1 MTNRMIC
8 CLAISLLMGILFGKE
23 ENLLF
28 AACFLLFILV
38 LGIAAGRDRK
48 KAWEKRSLSA
58 EDTGSL
64 RKAACCTAEDT
75 GSLRKAACCTVED
88 TGSPGE
94 SAGRQEFRSAVYWK
108 RGLYGTIVFRSLFCL
123 LAFCAGSSQIQ
134 AQQQVRDSL
143 EAVLEEGDQ
152 ITLWGEVQKK
162 EEKEEQY
169 LYYLTD
175 TQVAAEGSLFPCY
188 GILVYSSNRHIRP
201 GNILKVTGSY
211 APFQI
216 SRNEGNFDEKQYYQ
230 SKKIEFRLYA
240 EEETLISDKECKTA
254 AFLENLRQKFCRVY
268 LRCMSEK
275 NAGLLADMTLG
286 DKSLLQQEVKDL
298 YRSAGIS
305 HILAISGLHVS
316 LFGMGMFRLLC
327 RLGCPGK
334 VSSLAAV
341 GIAVAFGQLSGM
353 EISTVRALLMFAVNM
368 AAYLLGRSYDTLTA
382 LGLSAWIQM
391 WENPFVL
398 NYAGFLFSYGAVLGA
413 AVIAAALKEPGGKE
427 EKDADKEGFRKV
439 LLGRVFQKRSS
450 RENKDIERKSK
461 ECNSVW
467 KKWAG
472 RFWDSLSISFC
483 IQLATLPLSLYF
495 YYEIPCYG
503 ILVNGC
509 ILPFLGL
516 LLSLG
521 VLGASTGSIFL
532 PAGKIILQPAE
543 WMLAKS
549 EWICRKSLE
558 LPGAVLT
565 VGRPGIALAVC
576 YYVSLAAALYLYRKK
591 GRKKWLGV
599 LGAAVF
605 LILFLRKPLQFEID
619 VLDVGQGD
627 GIFIQTE
634 AGEHFFVDGGS
645 SDVSKAGTYRILPFL
660 KSRGIT
666 SIQGW
671 AVSHADQDHISGLKE
686 LLEEGYPVETLIVA
700 EGMVRDEAGEE
711 LLMLAEDAGCRILFV
726 SPGMRFGSG
735 EAVFTVWHPQAEG
748 TEDKEDRNGNSLVL
762 SLEYRDFTGFFT
774 GDIGVSQER
783 QMVEAGRIKGWMEQ
797 KGIRGITFYKAA
809 HHGSDGSNSL
819 EFLEL
824 LSPEIIVVSCG
835 KGNSYGHP
843 GAEAVQRMK
852 EAGSRVVS
860 TMERGQI
867 LIRPF
872 L

>member
-23 ENLLF
+23 QNLLF
-28 AACFLLFILV
+28 ASCFLIFVIA

-48 KAWEKRSLSA
+48 KAWEKRSPSA
-58 EDTGSL
+58 EDTGSPG
-64 RKAACCTAEDT
+64 KAACCAAEDT
-75 GSLRKAACCTVED
+75 GSPGDAACCAAED

-94 SAGRQEFRSAVYWK
+94 SAGRQEFQSAVSWK
-108 RGLYGTIVFRSLFCL
+108 RGLCGTIAFRSLLCL
-123 LAFCAGSSQIQ
+123 LAFCAGSSRIQ
-134 AQQQVRDSL
+134 AQQQVRESL

-152 ITLWGEVQKK
+152 ITLWGEVQKT

-240 EEETLISDKECKTA
+240 EEEMLISDKKCETA
-254 AFLENLRQKFCRVY
+254 AFLENLRQKFRRVY
-268 LRCMSEK
+268 LQCMSEK

-298 YRSAGIS
+298 YRSGGIS

-316 LFGMGMFRLLC
+316 LFGMGMFRLLR

-334 VSSLAAV
+334 VSSFAAV

-368 AAYLLGRSYDTLTA
+368 GAYLLGRSYDTLTA

-427 EKDADKEGFRKV
+427 EKDADKEGFRK
-439 LLGRVFQKRSS
+439 
-450 RENKDIERKSK
+450 
-461 ECNSVW
+461 
-467 KKWAG
+467 KKWTG
-472 RFWDSLSISFC
+472 RFWDSLYISFC
-483 IQLATLPLSLYF
+483 IQFATLPLSLYF

-521 VLGASTGSIFL
+521 ALGAFAGNIFL

-543 WMLAKS
+543 WMLGKS

-565 VGRPGIALAVC
+565 VGRPGMALAVC

-605 LILFLRKPLQFEID
+605 LILFLRKPPQFEID

-645 SDVSKAGTYRILPFL
+645 SDVSKTGTYRILPFL
-660 KSRGIT
+660 KSRGVT

-686 LLEEGYPVETLIVA
+686 LLEAGYPVETLIVA
-700 EGMVRDEAGEE
+700 EGMVRDEAGKE
-711 LLMLAEDAGCRILFV
+711 LLKLAEDAGCRILFA

-735 EAVFTVWHPQAEG
+735 EAVFTVWHPQAEE

-762 SLEYRDFTGFFT
+762 SLEYRNFTGFFT
-774 GDIGVSQER
+774 GDIGISQER
-783 QMVEAGRIKGWMEQ
+783 QMVEAGKIKGWMEQ

-809 HHGSDGSNSL
+809 HHGSDGSNSR

-824 LSPEIIVVSCG
+824 LSPELTVVSCG

-843 GAEAVQRMK
+843 GREAVQRMK
-852 EAGSRVVS
+852 ESGSRVVS

-867 LIRPF
+867 LIQPIR
-872 L
+872 